1 MKAFVLIIYCLI
13 GNLSLLAQ
21 TNVYHPFP
29 DSNATWASTYDDINP
44 GYSYDRFYLDGDTI
58 MEGRIYNKVYNF
70 INWNQRNFVG
80 GIRQDTTEKRVY
92 AKLSSYL
99 YPLYP
104 ATVPPFQDTS
114 DCLLYDFNLQIGDS
128 IKIPSTYWFYGYLYV
143 NNIDSTEIEGNYRKY
158 WVLNSNLHPWEN
170 SYWIEGIGSLNGLF
184 WPHYDREFSICNLEC
199 MTQDIVQLYIMDGG
213 VGNCPYIPNSILN
226 KEVNVELEIFPN
238 PVHDNITLNF
248 PRLETNEVVF
258 TIFDFTGKLI
268 VQKGKISTEQSHIDV
283 SFLKEGIY
291 IIQIEIE
298 NQFYNYKFIK
308 SSP

>member
-1 MKAFVLIIYCLI
+1 MKAFVLIVCCLI

-199 MTQDIVQLYIMDGG
+199 MTQDSVQLYVWDG
-213 VGNCPYIPNSILN
+213 VTYCPYYANSIRKNNLRS
-226 KEVNVELEIFPN
+226 KVKVYPN
-238 PVHDNITLNF
+238 PILNYLNVDLSDYEI
-248 PRLETNEVVF
+248 RNAKYI
-258 TIFDFTGKLI
+258 IFDFVGKVI
-268 VQKGKISTEQSHIDV
+268 ISKRK
-283 SFLKEGIY
+283 FLNANPQLDLTSLLDGIY